1 MHLSELFNRKKI
13 IITAELPPPKGT
25 EIQKMLDIARSIKG
39 LVDGINVTDNQRA
52 IMRMSS
58 LAFSHL
64 IKDTGNEPIMQICC
78 RDRNRLALQSD
89 ILGAAV
95 LDIKNLC
102 LMTGDHTILGD
113 HPEAKPVFDIDSI
126 QLIQLVRTIEKGKTI
141 SGKKISS
148 NISFTIGG
156 VANPFANPLDLQL
169 MKLKKKVRV
178 GVEFFQTQPFFDK
191 ESILKFTDAV
201 KEINVKFLIGI
212 TPLKSLKMIRFM
224 NKHVLTE
231 PIPAKI
237 TRRISKANDPAKEG
251 FEIALE
257 LIQEVK
263 DKIDGIHIMSIG
275 LESYLPCFLEE
286 ISLLRS
292 QLQ

>member
-156 VANPFANPLDLQL
+156 VANPFAKPFDLQL

-201 KEINVKFLIGI
+201 KGINVKFLIGI

-231 PIPAKI
+231 PIPEKI

-251 FEIALE
+251 LEIALE